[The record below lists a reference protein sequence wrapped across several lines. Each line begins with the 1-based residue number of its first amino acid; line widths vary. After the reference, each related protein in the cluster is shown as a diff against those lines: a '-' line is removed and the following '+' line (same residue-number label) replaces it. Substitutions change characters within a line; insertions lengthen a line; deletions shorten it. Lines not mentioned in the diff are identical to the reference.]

1 MHGMLT
7 QTELDLRI
15 ADRRTAFEAAI
26 REAVEIPT
34 VSMDPGCAG
43 EIRRCADW
51 AADLLRSMGAQAHIV
66 ETPGNP
72 VVYGRLTAPGAKRS
86 LAIYNHLDVQP
97 ANEPEWLSDPFKLQI
112 DGDRYIGRGA
122 TDDKGPAL
130 AALFAA
136 KLAQEDGVPL
146 DIHFFWEFEE
156 EIGSPNFD
164 VFLQTAPKVDS
175 VLVSDTIWISRS
187 KPAAPLGL
195 RGMQTVRLVLRTGE
209 HDAHSGL
216 TGGPARNPIA
226 ELCDLVAAMVD
237 GHTGDVKIP
246 GFYDEVRPATEDEV
260 RGFTASGFDPAEF
273 KRVHGFRSL
282 RYEEPAD
289 ITRRIWALP
298 TLEVHGIAGGYQGPG
313 VKSVIPPWAEAKISM
328 RLVPDMTPQRA
339 LARLTAFV
347 KAANPDVE
355 IFPEASLDP
364 YLAPMGGL
372 HVDAVRKAISAG
384 FGAEPAFVREGGSI
398 GAVVQMQRRIGCPVM
413 FLGLSLPE
421 HGYHAPNENFDWG
434 MASGGMKAFVTYFR
448 EVAAL

>member
-1 MHGMLT
+1 MPGMLT
-7 QTELDLRI
+7 TTELDQRIEQRRSSFETCLR
-15 ADRRTAFEAAI
+15 EG
-26 REAVEIPT
+26 VEIPT
-34 VSMDPGCAG
+34 VSMDPDRRTD
-43 EIRRCADW
+43 IRRGAEW
-51 AADLLRSMGAQAHIV
+51 AADLLRTAGAEVRIV

-72 VVYGRLTAPGAKRS
+72 VVHGRFAQPGAQRS
-86 LAIYNHLDVQP
+86 LAVYNHLDVQP
-97 ANEPEWLSDPFKLQI
+97 ANEPEWRSDPFKLQVE
-112 DGDRYIGRGA
+112 GERYFGRGA

-136 KLAQEDGVPL
+136 KLAHDDGVPL

-164 VFLQTAPKVDS
+164 TFLQSAPRVDS

-187 KPAAPLGL
+187 RPAAPLGL

-237 GHTGDVKIP
+237 GQTGDVKIP
-246 GFYDEVRPATEDEV
+246 GFYDEVRPTSDEELA
-260 RGFTASGFDPAEF
+260 GFLASGFDPEEF
-273 KRVHGFRSL
+273 RRVHGLRSL
-282 RYEEPAD
+282 RYQDPAD

-313 VKSVIPPWAEAKISM
+313 VKSIIPPWAEAKISM
-328 RLVPDMTPQRA
+328 RLVPDMSPQRA
-339 LARLTAFV
+339 LSRLTAFV

-355 IFPEASLDP
+355 IIPEAALEP
-364 YLAPMGGL
+364 YLAPVGGP
-372 HVDAVRKAISAG
+372 HVDAIRRAIAAG

-398 GAVVQMQRRIGCPVM
+398 GAVVQIQRRLGCPIM

-421 HGYHAPNENFDWG
+421 HGYHAPNEHFDWA
-434 MASGGMKAFVTYFR
+434 MAAGGMKSFVAYFQ
-448 EVAAL
+448 EMAAL